1 MPDSTIGE
9 LPQVGS
15 LDDDSLMVVEQQGS
29 AMKMTGRQFKDFG
42 RQSVIDEVQGLVDEA
57 KAAANSIT
65 NMTVEAHTAET
76 PTVEKT
82 MKNNVVNLD
91 FGLPQG
97 PAGPRTSARAAGQTG
112 RAGTARGAWEGPDR
126 AWVLRLG
133 NSPQRCGEQPQRGR
147 CLRCGGSSA
156 V

>member
-82 MKNNVVNLD
+82 MKNDVVIWTSD
-91 FGLPQG
+91 FRKG
-97 PAGPRTSARAAGQTG
+97 RRANRASGD
-112 RAGTARGAWEGPDR
+112 RAGN
-126 AWVLRLG
+126 LG
-133 NSPQRCGEQPQRGR
+133 R
-147 CLRCGGSSA
+147 